1 MARND
6 PAGDTATLR
15 LQEAIDRLQEDVR
28 RVEIWA
34 GALSGFLKPVP
45 EYGDEESRHTL
56 PRPDRRFDVD
66 EHSDTGMNRSKGRGH
81 HGLSAPPRFSARFG
95 DA

>member
-1 MARND
+1 MANHD
-6 PAGDTATLR
+6 PAGDGITLR
-15 LQEAIDRLQEDVR
+15 LQEAIDRLQEDVT

-45 EYGDEESRHTL
+45 RYETDEKHAL
-56 PRPDRRFDVD
+56 PSGEPCAEAADDTPGRPGP
-66 EHSDTGMNRSKGRGH
+66 T
-81 HGLSAPPRFSARFG
+81 ARK

>member
-1 MARND
+1 MAKQE
-6 PAGDTATLR
+6 PAGDGITRR
-15 LQEAIDRLQEDVR
+15 LQEAIDRLQEDVT

-45 EYGDEESRHTL
+45 SYETAEKHKL
-56 PRPDRRFDVD
+56 
-66 EHSDTGMNRSKGRGH
+66 
-81 HGLSAPPRFSARFG
+81 PPREPRAKAVTGARARPIPTPRE